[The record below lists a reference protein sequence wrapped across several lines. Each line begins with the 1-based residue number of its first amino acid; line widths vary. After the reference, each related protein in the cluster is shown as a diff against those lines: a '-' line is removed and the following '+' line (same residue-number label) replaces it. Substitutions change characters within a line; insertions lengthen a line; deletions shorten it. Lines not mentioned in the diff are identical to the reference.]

1 MNYNLFSK
9 YQLSSSLAKV
19 TSVVKTSVLATGV
32 MIGVSTVTPA
42 HAVSFTLD
50 EFTGTDA
57 QVNVTLED
65 QATDTVR
72 FTLEVDP
79 TNTGNIGDITGLFF
93 NVADDNLIGDFT
105 LTPLRANPG
114 PNDFDFLLDQSG
126 STTDRNN
133 DVANNVNLN
142 GGGTQRDFELGI
154 QIGNSGGLQ
163 GGRDDFQS
171 ITFDLTASGFDLND
185 LISQNFGVR
194 LQSVGPD
201 REGSSKLEGL
211 VSSGGEG
218 GNGDMESTP
227 EPSTILG
234 LSLLGGAFAG
244 LRRQKNN

>member
-1 MNYNLFSK
+1 
-9 YQLSSSLAKV
+9 
-19 TSVVKTSVLATGV
+19 

-42 HAVSFTLD
+42 HAVNFTLD

-65 QATDTVR
+65 IALDTVR
-72 FTLEVDP
+72 FTLEVDDN
-79 TNTGNIGDITGLFF
+79 NTGNIGDITGLFF
-93 NVADDNLIGDFT
+93 NVADDNLIGNFT
-105 LTPLRANPG
+105 LTPFAADPG
-114 PNDFDFLLDQSG
+114 PDNFNFLLDQSG

-142 GGGTQRDFELGI
+142 GQGTQREFELGI
-154 QIGNSGGLQ
+154 QIGKGGLSDA
-163 GGRDDFQS
+163 GNNDDFQS
-171 ITFDLTASGFDLND
+171 ITFDLTASGFDIND
-185 LISQNFGVR
+185 LIGENFGVR

-227 EPSTILG
+227 EPSTILA